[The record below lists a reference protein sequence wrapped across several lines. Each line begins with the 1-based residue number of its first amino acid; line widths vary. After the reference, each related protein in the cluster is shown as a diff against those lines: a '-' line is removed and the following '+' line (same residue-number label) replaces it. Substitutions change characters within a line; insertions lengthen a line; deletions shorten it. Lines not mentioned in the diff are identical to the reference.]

1 MTIEKIII
9 DSLINRISIL
19 EKQVKE
25 LKSYSQTHI
34 FLYLIVFVIFFK
46 LFL

>member
-25 LKSYSQTHI
+25 LKSYSHSHI
-34 FLYLIVFVIFFK
+34 FLYL
-46 LFL
+46 